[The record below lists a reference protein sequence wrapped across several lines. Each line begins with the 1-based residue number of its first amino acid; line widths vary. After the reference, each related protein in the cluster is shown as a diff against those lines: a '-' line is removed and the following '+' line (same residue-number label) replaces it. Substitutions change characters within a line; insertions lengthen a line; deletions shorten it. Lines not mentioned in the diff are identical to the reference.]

1 MRKRTNRKH
10 YALVDP
16 IAHAIAG
23 AAITTKDALDKL
35 RVLELSA
42 LESLSKGK
50 ATVADWRALTDMLNL
65 AQTMGLNGIGP
76 EVLPIC
82 DVAQA
87 ELLAAA
93 QRYEKTKSMV
103 TTAKGLQALRDL
115 YEYHD
120 LQRSS
125 VSRAEYERMIKKTR
139 DYIISNNQYVVEVV

>member
-1 MRKRTNRKH
+1 M
-10 YALVDP
+10 
-16 IAHAIAG
+16 
-23 AAITTKDALDKL
+23 
-35 RVLELSA
+35 
-42 LESLSKGK
+42 
-50 ATVADWRALTDMLNL
+50 MNL

-82 DVAQA
+82 DVAQS